1 MGLWMKY
8 CRQHKRIL
16 AFYFMSMGT
25 FLILLALY
33 GLPLA
38 AGIYGAAL
46 CLFWAALLGI
56 PDFLRLRKKHRQMQ
70 QAEKNPEIMT
80 ECLPEPE
87 GILEEDYR
95 QLAERLKEQSREEKE
110 RMGQQYQ
117 DMTDYYTLW
126 AHQVKTPI
134 AAMKLSLQ
142 QEDSNLGRELSQE
155 LMRIEQY
162 VDMAMCYLRLGAG
175 TRDYLFV
182 NCDIDGILRQALRKF
197 SSSFIHKKIR
207 LEYEELG
214 LETVT
219 DEKWLLFVVE
229 QILSNSLKYTMPR
242 GTIRIEKQG
251 EHILCIRDTGIGI
264 APEDLP
270 RIFEKG
276 YTGYNGRSYKK
287 ASGLGLYLCR
297 EICRGLGHRIWASSC
312 PGEGTV
318 IYIDLRRV
326 FQEE

>member
-1 MGLWMKY
+1 MEVWIGY

-16 AFYFMSMGT
+16 AFYFVSMVT
-25 FLILLALY
+25 FFILLSLY
-33 GLPLA
+33 GLPPA

-46 CLFWAALLGI
+46 CLFFGALLGI
-56 PDFLRLRKKHRQMQ
+56 PDFFRFQKKHRQIQ
-70 QAEKNPEIMT
+70 QIEKNQEIIT
-80 ECLPEPE
+80 ECLPEPD
-87 GILEEDYR
+87 GILEADYR
-95 QLAERLKEQSREEKE
+95 RIVERLKEQGREERE

-142 QEDSNLGRELSQE
+142 QEDSDLGRELSQE

-162 VDMAMCYLRLGAG
+162 VDMAMCYLRLGAD

-182 NCDIDGILRQALRKF
+182 NCSIDGLLRQALRKF

-207 LEYEELG
+207 LEYEALG
-214 LETVT
+214 IETVT
-219 DEKWLLFVVE
+219 DEKWLLFVIE

-242 GTIRIEKQG
+242 GIIRIEKQG
-251 EHILCIRDTGIGI
+251 GYILCIRDNGIGI

-276 YTGYNGRSYKK
+276 YTGYNGRNHKK

-318 IYIDLRRV
+318 ISIDLRRE